1 MAGGFKV
8 NSPEILMFKQDLED
22 PQRQGL
28 LIHNMIYI
36 YVIIHSCIYI
46 YTYNSGILSIGN
58 P

>member
-46 YTYNSGILSIGN
+46 YIHIIVES
-58 P
+58 